1 MVEVRQSPADQNGQF
16 TAGALRQ
23 SDNLPSRRQPRRTFV
38 LFERLISKVAQKAA
52 TVETALAEHGDD
64 FWFIYKRQEAESRPV
79 FLCELLLLWLS
90 SFYLFLI
97 AVASSCVLLVHRQTL
112 VALWFQ
118 RQPSNAGALD
128 PVEPRG
134 NLKKLMGDFT
144 SREETGGSPPQR
156 LVLGSMLVNLS
167 AWDLDVLF
175 KGLRKC
181 WPKSGASF

>member
-1 MVEVRQSPADQNGQF
+1 MTVQF
-16 TAGALRQ
+16 L
-23 SDNLPSRRQPRRTFV
+23 FV
-38 LFERLISKVAQKAA
+38 F
-52 TVETALAEHGDD
+52 
-64 FWFIYKRQEAESRPV
+64 
-79 FLCELLLLWLS
+79 
-90 SFYLFLI
+90 I
-97 AVASSCVLLVHRQTL
+97 AVASSCFLLVHRQTL
-112 VALWFQ
+112 VALRFQ
-118 RQPSNAGALD
+118 HQPSKAGALD

-181 WPKSGASF
+181 